1 MGRGRAQ
8 DAVTTIGR
16 PHSMAFRAGCT
27 LRHVMMWSFSKIVN
41 ALPCLTVMRFFGG
54 TLNFREVPADTF
66 TVVPSMS
73 VTSTS
78 SEPAVTS

>member
-1 MGRGRAQ
+1 
-8 DAVTTIGR
+8 
-16 PHSMAFRAGCT
+16 
-27 LRHVMMWSFSKIVN
+27 
-41 ALPCLTVMRFFGG
+41 VMRFFGG

-78 SEPAVTS
+78 SEPAATS